1 MAKAGK
7 GSPFIVPEKDIGT
20 LNEHVIQA
28 LQESLEPF
36 MSDCKLTVNLPS
48 YTSQNVQA
56 D

>member
-7 GSPFIVPEKDIGT
+7 GSPFIIPERDIGT

-28 LQESLEPF
+28 LQQSLEPF
-36 MSDCKLTVNLPS
+36 MSDCKLEVNIPS
-48 YTSQNVQA
+48 YFSENVKA